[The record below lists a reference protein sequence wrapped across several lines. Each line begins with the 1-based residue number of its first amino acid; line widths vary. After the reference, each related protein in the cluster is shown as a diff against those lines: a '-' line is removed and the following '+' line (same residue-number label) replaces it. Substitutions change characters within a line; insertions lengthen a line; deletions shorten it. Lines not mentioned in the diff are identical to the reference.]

1 MAPVITELDQ
11 VTSNKLDNFKV
22 VAGVMNK
29 DKPSAAE
36 LQLLGEIRA
45 GDLFRQ
51 FTARKAP
58 QMETPAHTISD
69 DTPIVI
75 ENEESDEEITVIE
88 ETETGVEDKIPTED
102 LKPKDLRSLIMA
114 YNDMVTQH
122 SALPDRGKYDLTK
135 LQEASKIEK
144 PLKFFEDF
152 CFALYTKCENVRKG
166 FKVGHI
172 FVTQAQVKMI
182 LNHGIINHKDIMGQ
196 KEYRRQREKDHEAKV
211 DSWAVMSD
219 EDLLK
224 TLPFNILRK
233 FIIDFHNF
241 LCGRVSIEQMSK
253 NAGLSADKSRR
264 VMQAVGKAC
273 MAAPVVSGH
282 PQGLKVQNIFISA
295 TWVQEIQNYMR
306 SAA

>member
-1 MAPVITELDQ
+1 MITELDQ

-45 GDLFRQ
+45 GDLFKQ
-51 FTARKAP
+51 FTARKAA
-58 QMETPAHTISD
+58 QMQTPAHTISD

-122 SALPDRGKYDLTK
+122 STLPDREKYDMTK

-196 KEYRRQREKDHEAKV
+196 KEYMKLHHEAK
-211 DSWAVMSD
+211 WAVMSD
-219 EDLLK
+219 EDLMK

-241 LCGRVSIEQMSK
+241 LCGRVSIVQMSK
-253 NAGLSADKSRR
+253 NAGLSEDKSRR

-306 SAA
+306 SPAV

>member
-1 MAPVITELDQ
+1 MITELDQ

-45 GDLFRQ
+45 GDLFKQ
-51 FTARKAP
+51 FTARKAA
-58 QMETPAHTISD
+58 QMQTPAHTISD

-122 SALPDRGKYDLTK
+122 STLPDREKYDMTK

-182 LNHGIINHKDIMGQ
+182 LNHGIINHKDIIGA
-196 KEYRRQREKDHEAKV
+196 KRVHEAK
-211 DSWAVMSD
+211 A
-219 EDLLK
+219 
-224 TLPFNILRK
+224 
-233 FIIDFHNF
+233 
-241 LCGRVSIEQMSK
+241 
-253 NAGLSADKSRR
+253 
-264 VMQAVGKAC
+264 
-273 MAAPVVSGH
+273 
-282 PQGLKVQNIFISA
+282 
-295 TWVQEIQNYMR
+295 
-306 SAA
+306 

>member
-1 MAPVITELDQ
+1 MITELDQ

-45 GDLFRQ
+45 GDLFKQ

-58 QMETPAHTISD
+58 QMQTPAHTISD

-122 SALPDRGKYDLTK
+122 STLPDREKYDMTK

-196 KEYRRQREKDHEAKV
+196 KEYMKLNYEIMGAK
-211 DSWAVMSD
+211 WAVMSD
-219 EDLLK
+219 EDLMK

-241 LCGRVSIEQMSK
+241 LCGRVSIVQMSK
-253 NAGLSADKSRR
+253 NAGLSEDKSRR

-306 SAA
+306 SEIVLPS

>member
-1 MAPVITELDQ
+1 MITELDQ

-45 GDLFRQ
+45 GDLFKQ

-58 QMETPAHTISD
+58 QMQTPAHTISD

-122 SALPDRGKYDLTK
+122 STLPDREKYDMTK

-196 KEYRRQREKDHEAKV
+196 KEYMKLKHEAK
-211 DSWAVMSD
+211 WAVMSD
-219 EDLLK
+219 EDLMK

-241 LCGRVSIEQMSK
+241 LCGRVSIVQMSK
-253 NAGLSADKSRR
+253 NAGLSEDKSRR

-306 SAA
+306 SEIVLPS

>member
-1 MAPVITELDQ
+1 MITELDQ

-45 GDLFRQ
+45 GDLFKQ

-58 QMETPAHTISD
+58 QMQTPAHTISD

-122 SALPDRGKYDLTK
+122 STLPDREKYDMTK

-196 KEYRRQREKDHEAKV
+196 KEYMKLNYEIMGAK
-211 DSWAVMSD
+211 WAVMSD
-219 EDLLK
+219 EDLMK

-241 LCGRVSIEQMSK
+241 LCGRVSIVQMSK
-253 NAGLSADKSRR
+253 NAGLSEDKSRR

-306 SAA
+306 SEVVLSS

>member
-1 MAPVITELDQ
+1 VITELDQ

-45 GDLFRQ
+45 GDLFKQ

-58 QMETPAHTISD
+58 QMQTPAHTISD

-122 SALPDRGKYDLTK
+122 STLPDREKYDMTK

-182 LNHGIINHKDIMGQ
+182 LSHGIINHKDIMGQ
-196 KEYRRQREKDHEAKV
+196 KEYMKLHHEAK
-211 DSWAVMSD
+211 WAVMSD
-219 EDLLK
+219 EDLMK

-241 LCGRVSIEQMSK
+241 LCGRVSIVQMSK
-253 NAGLSADKSRR
+253 NAGLSEDKSRR

-306 SAA
+306 SEIVLPS